1 MRLKG
6 KLAVITAAA
15 SGMGRAGVEL
25 FLREG
30 ATVVAIDINA
40 GPLAELAKG
49 VRSAGGEL
57 HTIVA
62 DLTDRSKMK
71 SVIHESARLMGGIDV
86 LWANAGTP
94 GPSGVENL
102 DLAGYDK
109 SIELNITAA
118 VVGTGEVI
126 PYMRQRGGGSIIFT
140 SSISGVQGSL
150 LSPTYSAAKFAVVG
164 FAKSS
169 ALKYAKEKIR
179 INAICPGMTET
190 GMLSTFMSREH
201 DPEVI
206 EKNKAAFISSTPM
219 GRIAHPSEI
228 AHAALWLASDDASF
242 VTGIALSVDGGL
254 SAK

>member
-25 FLREG
+25 FAREG

-40 GPLAELAKG
+40 GQLSQLAESIHAQ
-49 VRSAGGEL
+49 GGQV

-62 DLTDRSKMK
+62 DLTDRGQMK
-71 SVIHESARLMGGIDV
+71 EVIRESARLMGGIDI

-94 GPSGVENL
+94 GPSGVEDL
-102 DLAGYDK
+102 DLSAYDK
-109 SIELNITAA
+109 SIELNLTATI
-118 VVGTGEVI
+118 VGTGEVI
-126 PYMRQRGGGSIIFT
+126 PYMRKRGGGSIVFT

-169 ALKYAKEKIR
+169 ALKYAKENIR
-179 INAICPGMTET
+179 VNAICPGMTAT
-190 GMLSTFMSREH
+190 GMLNTFMSREQ
-201 DPEVI
+201 DPVTI
-206 EKNKAAFISSTPM
+206 EKNTEAFVANTPM
-219 GRIAHPSEI
+219 GRIANPAEI

>member
-1 MRLKG
+1 MRLKD
-6 KLAVITAAA
+6 KLAIITAAA

-25 FLREG
+25 FIREG

-40 GPLAELAKG
+40 GPLEQLAER
-49 VRSAGGEL
+49 VRAQGGTL

-62 DLTDRSKMK
+62 DLTDRAQMK

-86 LWANAGTP
+86 MWANAGTP

-102 DLAGYDK
+102 DLDGYDK
-109 SIELNITAA
+109 SMELNLTATI
-118 VVGTGEVI
+118 VGTGEVI
-126 PYMRQRGGGSIIFT
+126 PYMRLRGGGSIVFT

-164 FAKSS
+164 FAKAS

-201 DPEVI
+201 DPVAI
-206 EKNKAAFISSTPM
+206 EKNKAAFINNTPM
-219 GRIAHPSEI
+219 GRIADPAEI

>member
-1 MRLKG
+1 MRLKD

-25 FLREG
+25 FLQEG
-30 ATVVAIDINA
+30 ATVVAIDIN
-40 GPLAELAKG
+40 GGQLSQLAESVRAKG
-49 VRSAGGEL
+49 GAL

-62 DLTDRSKMK
+62 DLTDRDQTRD
-71 SVIHESARLMGGIDV
+71 VIHQAARRMGGIDV
-86 LWANAGTP
+86 FWANAGTP
-94 GPSGVENL
+94 GPAGVEDL

-109 SIELNITAA
+109 SMELNVTATIL
-118 VVGTGEVI
+118 GTGEVI
-126 PYMRQRGGGSIIFT
+126 PYMRERGGGSIVFT

-164 FAKSS
+164 FAKSA
-169 ALKYAKEKIR
+169 ALRYAKENIR
-179 INAICPGMTET
+179 VNAICPGMTET

-201 DPEVI
+201 DPVAI
-206 EKNKAAFISSTPM
+206 ERNRAAFIAHTPL
-219 GRIAHPSEI
+219 GRIGDPVEI

-242 VTGIALSVDGGL
+242 VTGIALSVDGGI